1 MGAYSV
7 SYTACD
13 SLQSSVTSIVRR
25 LVVAVGHGLA
35 GIAVAY
41 LAWGLVVTHR
51 YARAFAATSV
61 GDPMSAVIARFG
73 PPDNLESPL
82 RFSHPEDCA
91 NGRPQCSDA
100 YFLRLW
106 YVLPFTPLI
115 GGHVLIVDFNEQ
127 QRVIGKGDMRS
138 P

>member
-1 MGAYSV
+1 M
-7 SYTACD
+7 
-13 SLQSSVTSIVRR
+13 RR
-25 LVVAVGHGLA
+25 LVVTVGHGFA
-35 GIAVAY
+35 GIAIAY

-51 YARAFAATSV
+51 YAHAFAVTSV
-61 GDPMSAVIARFG
+61 GDPISAVIARFG

-82 RFSHPEDCA
+82 RSAHPEDCA
-91 NGRPQCSDA
+91 NGRPRCSDA

-106 YVLPFTPLI
+106 YVLPFTPLV

-127 QRVIGKGDMRS
+127 QRVIGKGEMRS